1 MLTKIREKFTG
12 GIAIAILITIGV
24 SFVFVGGS
32 RIGFSGQNYAA
43 KVDGVDISIGRFEVV
58 YREQLQGNPQ
68 LATLSPE
75 FRLRLRT
82 NLLEQ
87 LIQQLVI
94 DNYLD
99 EAGFRVSDEDVTRL
113 IRRVPEFK
121 VDGKF
126 DIETYR
132 NLLSLSNYEPAQF
145 ERVQRQTLRR
155 AQLQRAI
162 RETSIVT
169 PAGYR
174 RFLNLGFEQRIVT
187 TASITAESVANEVVV
202 TDEMITAYYDDN
214 PALYQVPET
223 ADIEYVEIRRDE
235 VARSVSIT
243 EQQLQE
249 FYEFNSD
256 RYLQD
261 EQRRARHILIL
272 FDNDEAGAEIV
283 ANEMLT
289 RVRAG
294 ESFEELAR
302 QYSKDGGTAAQ
313 GGDLGTLTRTQM
325 PDELGDEIFSMSNG
339 DIAGPLKSDF
349 GFHIVRLDEIL
360 ERGPMPFEQIRASLL
375 TELQDQEANGL
386 YRDLERKLSDALF
399 DAADI
404 QGLAAAIDGNVN
416 TVSAYSRSGGEPFAD
431 SRVAVDAIFAAD
443 VLSGAQ
449 LSELTELDANR
460 TVVFSV
466 TQHNPSARQPLDD
479 VREQISAALT
489 SSQTEDL
496 MAARTQQMLDAL
508 AAGDD
513 FATAAETIAAPVV
526 AATVMTRNAEGRDQY
541 VAVAVFTAVKPIQD
555 EATIGSTRNS
565 AGGYTVFSLDAVIPG
580 RPEAIPLA
588 DRDAG
593 KVQLV
598 DRYGLGDFF
607 AFVQALRA
615 NAEVII
621 SDDVLAAQD
630 VFQ

>member
-12 GIAIAILITIGV
+12 GIAIAILVTIVV

-32 RIGFSGQNYAA
+32 GVGFSGQNYAA
-43 KVDGVDISIGRFEVV
+43 KVDGVDISIGRFEAV

-113 IRRVPEFK
+113 IQRVPEFK

-132 NLLSLSNYEPAQF
+132 NLLSLSNYEPTQF

-325 PDELGDEIFSMSNG
+325 PDELGDEIFSMSTG

-360 ERGPMPFEQIRASLL
+360 ERGPMPLEQIRASLL

-416 TVSAYSRSGGEPFAD
+416 TVSAYSRTGGEPFAD
-431 SRVAVDAIFAAD
+431 SQVAVDAIFAAD

-479 VREQISAALT
+479 VREQVSAALT

-496 MAARTQQMLDAL
+496 MAAKTQQMLDAL

>member
-12 GIAIAILITIGV
+12 GIAIAILVTIGF

-32 RIGFSGQNYAA
+32 RFGFSGQNYAA
-43 KVDGVDISIGRFEVV
+43 KVDDVDISVGRFEAV

-113 IRRVPEFK
+113 IQRAPEFQ

-132 NLLSLSNYEPAQF
+132 KLLSLSNYEPAQF

-202 TDEMITAYYDDN
+202 TDEMITAYYDDS
-214 PALYQVPET
+214 PALFQVPET

-235 VARSVSIT
+235 VARSVSVT

-256 RYLQD
+256 RYLRD

-325 PDELGDEIFSMSNG
+325 PDELGDEIFSMSTG
-339 DIAGPLKSDF
+339 DIVGPLKSDF

-360 ERGPMPFEQIRASLL
+360 ERGPMPLEQIRASLL

-431 SRVAVDAIFAAD
+431 SQVAVEAIFSAD

-479 VREQISAALT
+479 VREQVSAALT

-496 MAARTQQMLDAL
+496 MAAKTRQMLDAL

-513 FATAAETIAAPVV
+513 FATAAETIAAPVA
-526 AATVMTRNAEGRDQY
+526 AATVMTRNAEGLDQY

-598 DRYGLGDFF
+598 DRYGVGDFV
-607 AFVQALRA
+607 AFVQALRT

-621 SDDVLAAQD
+621 SKDALAAQD

>member
-12 GIAIAILITIGV
+12 GIAIAILVTIVV

-32 RIGFSGQNYAA
+32 GVGFSGQNYAA
-43 KVDGVDISIGRFEVV
+43 KVDGVDISIGRFEAV

-113 IRRVPEFK
+113 IQRVPEFK

-132 NLLSLSNYEPAQF
+132 NLLSLSNYEPTQF

-249 FYEFNSD
+249 FYEFSSD

-272 FDNDEAGAEIV
+272 FDNDEPGAAIV

-325 PDELGDEIFSMSNG
+325 PDELGDEIFSMSTG

-360 ERGPMPFEQIRASLL
+360 ERGPMPLEQIRASLL

-431 SRVAVDAIFAAD
+431 SQVAVDAIFAAD

-479 VREQISAALT
+479 VREQVSAALT

-496 MAARTQQMLDAL
+496 MAAKTQQMLDAL

>member
-12 GIAIAILITIGV
+12 GIAIAILVTIGV

-32 RIGFSGQNYAA
+32 RLGFSGQNYVA
-43 KVDGVDISIGRFEVV
+43 KVGGVDISVGRFEAV
-58 YREQLQGNPQ
+58 YRERLQANPQ

-113 IRRVPEFK
+113 IQRAPEFQ

-132 NLLSLSNYEPAQF
+132 KLLSLSNYEPAQF

-162 RETSIVT
+162 RGTSIVT

-214 PALYQVPET
+214 PALFQVPET

-256 RYLQD
+256 RYLRD

-325 PDELGDEIFSMSNG
+325 PDELGDEIFSMSTG
-339 DIAGPLKSDF
+339 DIVGPLKSDF

-360 ERGPMPFEQIRASLL
+360 ERGPMPLEQIRASLL

-404 QGLAAAIDGNVN
+404 QGLAAAIDGSVN

-431 SRVAVDAIFAAD
+431 SQIAVEAIFSAD

-479 VREQISAALT
+479 VREQVSAALT

-496 MAARTQQMLDAL
+496 MAAKTRQMLDAL

-513 FATAAETIAAPVV
+513 FATAAETIAAPVA
-526 AATVMTRNAEGRDQY
+526 AATVMTRNAEGLDQY

-607 AFVQALRA
+607 AFVQVLRA

-621 SDDVLAAQD
+621 SDDALAAQD

>member
-12 GIAIAILITIGV
+12 GIAIAILVTIVV

-32 RIGFSGQNYAA
+32 GVGFSGQNYAA
-43 KVDGVDISIGRFEVV
+43 KVDGVDISIGRFEAV
-58 YREQLQGNPQ
+58 YREQLQGNSQ

-113 IRRVPEFK
+113 IQRVPEFK

-132 NLLSLSNYEPAQF
+132 NLLSLSNYEPTQF

-325 PDELGDEIFSMSNG
+325 PDELGDEIFSMSTG

-360 ERGPMPFEQIRASLL
+360 ERGPMPLEQIRASLL

-416 TVSAYSRSGGEPFAD
+416 TVSAYSRTGGEPFAD
-431 SRVAVDAIFAAD
+431 SQVAVDAIFAAD

-479 VREQISAALT
+479 VREQVSAALT

-496 MAARTQQMLDAL
+496 MAAKTQQMLDAL

>member
-12 GIAIAILITIGV
+12 GIAIAILVTIGF

-32 RIGFSGQNYAA
+32 RFGFSGQNYAA
-43 KVDGVDISIGRFEVV
+43 KVDDVDISVGRFEAV

-113 IRRVPEFK
+113 IQRAPEFQ

-132 NLLSLSNYEPAQF
+132 KLLSLSNYEPAQF

-214 PALYQVPET
+214 PALFQVPET

-235 VARSVSIT
+235 VARSVSVT

-256 RYLQD
+256 RYLRD

-325 PDELGDEIFSMSNG
+325 PDELGDEIFSMSTG
-339 DIAGPLKSDF
+339 DIVGPLKSDF

-360 ERGPMPFEQIRASLL
+360 ERGPMPLEQIRASLL

-431 SRVAVDAIFAAD
+431 SQVAVEAIFSAD

-479 VREQISAALT
+479 VREQVSAALT

-496 MAARTQQMLDAL
+496 MAAKTRQMLDAL

-513 FATAAETIAAPVV
+513 FATAAETIAAPVA
-526 AATVMTRNAEGRDQY
+526 AATVMTRNAEGLDQY

-598 DRYGLGDFF
+598 DRYGVGDFV
-607 AFVQALRA
+607 AFVQALRT

-621 SDDVLAAQD
+621 SKDALAAQD

>member
-12 GIAIAILITIGV
+12 GIAIAILITIGL

-32 RIGFSGQNYAA
+32 RLGFSGQNYAA
-43 KVDGVDISIGRFEVV
+43 KVDGVDIGVGRFEAV

-113 IRRVPEFK
+113 IQRAPEFQ

-132 NLLSLSNYEPAQF
+132 KSLSLSNYEPAQF

-202 TDEMITAYYDDN
+202 TDEMITAYYEDN
-214 PALYQVPET
+214 PALFQVPET

-256 RYLQD
+256 RYLQE

-294 ESFEELAR
+294 GSFEELAR

-325 PDELGDEIFSMSNG
+325 PDELGDEIFSMSTG
-339 DIAGPLKSDF
+339 DIVGPLKSDF

-360 ERGPMPFEQIRASLL
+360 ERGPLPLEQIRAALL
-375 TELQDQEANGL
+375 TELPDQEANGL

-416 TVSAYSRSGGEPFAD
+416 TVSAYSRTGGEPFAD
-431 SRVAVDAIFAAD
+431 SQVAVDAIFAAD

-479 VREQISAALT
+479 VREQVSAALT

-496 MAARTQQMLDAL
+496 MAAKTRQMLDAL

-513 FATAAETIAAPVV
+513 FATAAETIAAPVA
-526 AATVMTRNAEGRDQY
+526 AATVMTRNAEGLDQY

-555 EATIGSTRNS
+555 AATIGSTRNS

-615 NAEVII
+615 NAEIII